1 MVTCDQANL
10 LLFLFLRKKTPD
22 SQVNE
27 MIDLGFNFYQSV
39 NFSRNFTT
47 CGLFA
52 SYASF
57 LTRSIFV
64 YYLDIYGF

>member
-10 LLFLFLRKKTPD
+10 LLFLFPRKKKKKNPTD

-52 SYASF
+52 S
-57 LTRSIFV
+57 
-64 YYLDIYGF
+64 